1 LAKLVIIFLTFGL
14 WDSVAYASDFNAGTS
29 TNYFLSALL
38 SLALVILIIF
48 IALKA
53 LKYFNKLTLNVNK
66 SDNIQLIESF
76 SISQVTRI
84 HIIKIAGKIFSII
97 ENQGGMEVISEI
109 NHEDLIDNNTD
120 SNNFK
125 SLLDTRIKKLKKKSD
140 EDET

>member
-1 LAKLVIIFLTFGL
+1 MAKLVIIFLTFGF
-14 WDSVAYASDFNAGTS
+14 WDSVAYASDFRAGTS
-29 TNYFLSALL
+29 YVLSALF

-53 LKYFNKLTLNVNK
+53 LKYFNKLTLDANR

-84 HIIKIAGKIFSII
+84 HIIKIAGKVFSII

-109 NHEDLIDNNTD
+109 NQEDLVENNTD

-125 SLLDTRIKKLKKKSD
+125 SLLDTSIKKLKKKSD

>member
-1 LAKLVIIFLTFGL
+1 MAKLVIIFLTFAL